1 MSGLV
6 YEVHVVGEL
15 NENVLARIDAE
26 VGNVHTSTEPATTVI
41 SGKVADQSALVGLL
55 DLIHALGLEVCEL
68 RHVSEPDAETG
79 AGGSA
84 GPRTEMPSR

>member
-6 YEVHVVGEL
+6 YEVHVVG
-15 NENVLARIDAE
+15 VLSETVLSRIHAE
-26 VGNVHTSTEPATTVI
+26 VGNVHSSTEPATTVI

-68 RHVSEPDAETG
+68 RHVSEPEAQTG
-79 AGGSA
+79 ANDSA
-84 GPRTEMPSR
+84 GP